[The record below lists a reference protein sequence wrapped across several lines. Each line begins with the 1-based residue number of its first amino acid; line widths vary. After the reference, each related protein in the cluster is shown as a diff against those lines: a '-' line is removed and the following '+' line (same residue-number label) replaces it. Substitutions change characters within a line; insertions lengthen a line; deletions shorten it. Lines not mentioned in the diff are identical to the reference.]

1 MNRLNGSQFP
11 YRFGS
16 YFIFEANNRTKT
28 FRSAV
33 FINITSQ
40 DVSAAY
46 PQFLYEAILKRA
58 LGRPNFKF
66 RVTTTPYPIT
76 EKLRQ
81 RSASAGGI
89 FTSFV
94 VSIGFALIPA
104 TVISFILN
112 EREKNL
118 KHQQVISGM
127 SLTAYWISNLIFD
140 LFKGMI
146 PSAIVIGLIYAYN
159 LEWDNT
165 WLLFILYPVG
175 VIPFTYVS
183 SFFFSSENVA
193 QTITIFL
200 HFVFGGIGAI
210 IVFVLRLIESTWAA
224 GDILQWVFKLVPSFC
239 LTDTI
244 MFDSSKARTFLLRPE
259 LKKDSDWD
267 ITLLGGNVLVLCL
280 HFIVWLFVLF
290 LIELGAFNCFNR
302 FINILGKNRV
312 PPKTDQQLALD
323 EDVREEEERVSLMN
337 PTQLKVRVQK
347 FRKIYPGL
355 FRKAV
360 LAVERTSFGL
370 EYGECFALLG
380 INGAGKS
387 TTFKALTCEIEPT

>member
-1 MNRLNGSQFP
+1 
-11 YRFGS
+11 
-16 YFIFEANNRTKT
+16 
-28 FRSAV
+28 
-33 FINITSQ
+33 
-40 DVSAAY
+40 
-46 PQFLYEAILKRA
+46 
-58 LGRPNFKF
+58 
-66 RVTTTPYPIT
+66 
-76 EKLRQ
+76 
-81 RSASAGGI
+81 
-89 FTSFV
+89 
-94 VSIGFALIPA
+94 
-104 TVISFILN
+104 
-112 EREKNL
+112 
-118 KHQQVISGM
+118 M

-165 WLLFILYPVG
+165 WLLFILYPIG

-183 SFFFSSENVA
+183 SFLFSSENVA

-210 IVFVLRLIESTWAA
+210 IVFVLRLIESTWEA
-224 GDILQWVFKLVPSFC
+224 GDILQWVLRIIPSFC

-267 ITLLGGNVLVLCL
+267 ITLLGGNVLILCL

-302 FINILGKNRV
+302 FINILGKNRIPV
-312 PPKTDQQLALD
+312 KTDQELKLD
-323 EDVREEEERVSLMN
+323 EDVVEEEERVALMN
-337 PTQLKVRVQK
+337 PTQLKVRVHK
-347 FRKIYPGL
+347 FRKVYPGL

>member
-1 MNRLNGSQFP
+1 
-11 YRFGS
+11 
-16 YFIFEANNRTKT
+16 
-28 FRSAV
+28 
-33 FINITSQ
+33 
-40 DVSAAY
+40 
-46 PQFLYEAILKRA
+46 
-58 LGRPNFKF
+58 
-66 RVTTTPYPIT
+66 
-76 EKLRQ
+76 
-81 RSASAGGI
+81 
-89 FTSFV
+89 
-94 VSIGFALIPA
+94 
-104 TVISFILN
+104 
-112 EREKNL
+112 
-118 KHQQVISGM
+118 
-127 SLTAYWISNLIFD
+127 
-140 LFKGMI
+140 
-146 PSAIVIGLIYAYN
+146 
-159 LEWDNT
+159 
-165 WLLFILYPVG
+165 
-175 VIPFTYVS
+175 
-183 SFFFSSENVA
+183 
-193 QTITIFL
+193 
-200 HFVFGGIGAI
+200 
-210 IVFVLRLIESTWAA
+210 
-224 GDILQWVFKLVPSFC
+224 
-239 LTDTI
+239 
-244 MFDSSKARTFLLRPE
+244 MFDSSKARTFLLRPD

-323 EDVREEEERVSLMN
+323 EDVREEEERVALMN